1 MKKEKKKERG
11 RSFRNKIHTVLG
23 LLGII
28 PYLLTIYIFIQA
40 GMNVTE
46 SILLIAAVALIFHL
60 AGFQVLRTYSDKL
73 LLFVESANQ
82 AVSKKTFEPLPV
94 HDNSTIEMV
103 NLTGHFNMLLNELE
117 ENKRQFN
124 EVTVALMKQA
134 RKDIQNYRSS
144 IAEGEA
150 RQHKLKAYVG
160 DNVMEQ
166 VIQQGDDSSSM
177 QGKRCQLTIMFA
189 DIRSFTAMSEKMEP
203 EQVVTMLNEYF
214 DAMVQIIHNHGGFL
228 DKFIGDEVM
237 AIFGLNNTPE
247 AGAEGCIQ
255 AALEM
260 QWITHRIMKRWAHE
274 GRPTFKVGIGVNSGE
289 AIIGNLGSKDRMN
302 YTVIGDTVNV
312 AARLTQHAGGGEI
325 LISGSTARLHRKG
338 YAIAGKGSLKVKNRE
353 QPVECYKIKAKQPPA
368 ADTQEAAMPQTPE
381 AASAPSLQADAHAQ

>member
-1 MKKEKKKERG
+1 MKLFGKKKVRSS
-11 RSFRNKIHTVLG
+11 SFRNKIHVVLG

-40 GMNVTE
+40 GMNITE
-46 SILLIAAVALIFHL
+46 SVLLIGAVAFIFHL
-60 AGFQVLRTYSDKL
+60 AGFQILRTYSDKL
-73 LLFVESANQ
+73 LMLVQSTNQ
-82 AVSKKTFEPLPV
+82 AITKKNFAPLPV

-103 NLTGHFNMLLNELE
+103 NLTSHFNMLLNELE

-134 RKDIQNYRSS
+134 RKDIQDYRAS

-150 RQHKLKAYVG
+150 RQTKLKAYVG

-166 VIQQGDDSSSM
+166 VIQQDENSDNM
-177 QGKRCQLTIMFA
+177 QGKRSHLTVMFA
-189 DIRSFTAMSEKMEP
+189 DIRSFTSMSEKMEP
-203 EQVVTMLNEYF
+203 EEVVSMLNEYF
-214 DAMVQIIHNHGGFL
+214 DAMVQIIHKHKGFL

-237 AIFGLNNTPE
+237 AIFGVNTTPE
-247 AGAEGCIQ
+247 AGAEDCIK

-260 QWITHRIMKRWAHE
+260 QWITHRIMKRWERE
-274 GRPTFKVGIGVNSGE
+274 GRPVFKVGIGLNSGD

-325 LISGSTARLHRKG
+325 LASASSAKLYHKDYRIE
-338 YAIAGKGSLKVKNRE
+338 GKGALKVKNRE
-353 QPVECYKIKAKQPPA
+353 KPVECYKISALEPVETRSQEISPETPA
-368 ADTQEAAMPQTPE
+368 T
-381 AASAPSLQADAHAQ
+381 SS

>member
-1 MKKEKKKERG
+1 MKMGRRKERSS
-11 RSFRNKIHTVLG
+11 SFRNKIHMVLG

-40 GMNVTE
+40 GMDVTE
-46 SILLIAAVALIFHL
+46 SVLLIACVAFIFHL
-60 AGFQVLRTYSDKL
+60 AGFQILRRYSDKL
-73 LLFVESANQ
+73 LLLVESTNQ
-82 AVSKKTFEPLPV
+82 AISKKTFEPLPV

-103 NLTGHFNMLLNELE
+103 NLTSHFNMLLNELE
-117 ENKRQFN
+117 ENKKQFN

-134 RKDIQNYRSS
+134 RKDIQDYRTS

-150 RQHKLKAYVG
+150 RQTKLKAYVG

-166 VIQQGDDSSSM
+166 VIQQSEDSDNM
-177 QGKRCQLTIMFA
+177 QGKRCHLTVLFA

-203 EQVVTMLNEYF
+203 EQVVGMLNEYF
-214 DAMVQIIHNHGGFL
+214 DAMVQIVHKHNGFL

-237 AIFGLNNTPE
+237 AIFGVKNSPE
-247 AGAEGCIQ
+247 QGAENCIR

-260 QWITHRIMKRWAHE
+260 QQTTHKIMQHWASEKR
-274 GRPTFKVGIGVNSGE
+274 PVFKVGIGTNSGE

-312 AARLTQHAGGGEI
+312 AARLTQHAGGGDI
-325 LISGSTARLHRKG
+325 LISATTHDLYHEEYSV
-338 YAIAGKGSLKVKNRE
+338 IGKGALKVKNRE
-353 QPVECYKIKAKQPPA
+353 KPVECYKIKAK
-368 ADTQEAAMPQTPE
+368 EAAQPTVQKISEQTPE
-381 AASAPSLQADAHAQ
+381 AASSPSPQAGAHAQ